1 MPLLDGEQP
10 LATLAW
16 PRSAAEARA
25 MPLLPLDFVRC
36 VACGHVHNTCFVYA
50 RVPYST
56 RPNLMFNRGA
66 AWAAFLEGVL
76 DRLAARLPQGALVVE
91 LGHGDGAFLCALA
104 ARRQDVRCIGFDP
117 HGTERR
123 EGRVDLRRAILEP
136 ETIPAQGAQFLIARH
151 VLEHLEHPLA
161 MLERIA
167 YATATRG
174 ASLEAYLEVPCID
187 RALAA
192 RRTVDFFYEHGSQFT
207 TRSFLTM
214 FERAGARVLER
225 GHGYDGEVVWAIASL
240 AGAADVLEHA
250 RQAATFRRVTR
261 DAVGRVRA
269 QLDELCAS
277 GKTVVVWGGTGKCA
291 AFMLRYGVDAARFSR
306 VVDSDI
312 EKVGTFVPG
321 TGQAIAD
328 AASLDGTS
336 VDVVLVP
343 PQWRARDILT
353 EMRRRKIRWGQVLI
367 EHDGRLVD
375 FETGEHP
382 YAR

>member
-1 MPLLDGEQP
+1 MP
-10 LATLAW
+10 
-16 PRSAAEARA
+16 R
-25 MPLLPLDFVRC
+25 LPLDFVRC
-36 VACGHVHNTCFVYA
+36 VACGHVYNTQFVYA

-66 AWAAFLEGVL
+66 AWAEFLSGVL
-76 DRLAARLPQGALVVE
+76 DRLAARLPQDALVVE

-104 ARRQDVRCIGFDP
+104 ARRADVRCIGFDP
-117 HGTERR
+117 HGSERC

-151 VLEHLEHPLA
+151 VLEHLERPLA
-161 MLERIA
+161 MLERVA
-167 YATATRG
+167 YATAMRG
-174 ASLEAYLEVPCID
+174 RTIEAYLEVPCID
-187 RALAA
+187 RALVAK
-192 RRTVDFFYEHGSQFT
+192 RTVDFFYEHGSQFT

-214 FERAGARVLER
+214 LDRAGARVVEH
-225 GHGYDGEVVWAIASL
+225 GCGYDGEVVWAIASL
-240 AGAADVLEHA
+240 ASAADVLDRA
-250 RQAATFRRVTR
+250 REAETFRVVTR
-261 DAVGRVRA
+261 DAVARVRA
-269 QLDELCAS
+269 QLDELFAS

-291 AFMLRYGVDAARFSR
+291 AFMLRYGVDAVRFAR
-306 VVDSDI
+306 VVDSDT

-321 TGQAIAD
+321 TGQAIVD
-328 AASLDGTS
+328 AASLDGSS

-353 EMRRRKIRWGQVLI
+353 EMRRRKVRWGQVLI

-375 FETGEHP
+375 FETDQHP